1 VRGLS
6 HMSGARIRVL
16 NVNDRETPRHVNEEI
31 LRQGG
36 FDVVS
41 VTSGSATLAAARDD
55 DLDVVL
61 LDVQLPDL
69 DGYEVCR
76 RLKADAATSNLIVL
90 LSSATSVTTTSKVT
104 GLDSGADGFLVQ
116 PYEPA
121 ELFATLRS
129 LLRAR
134 AAERRAQALADELRA
149 AMAVRDEFL
158 AMLGHELRNPL
169 ATMTTALEMLHTRA
183 DRAALDRYLPL
194 LARQTANLAHIVD
207 DLLDIARITHGKVTI
222 RRDVVDLAQIAEKC
236 VDGQRDAARR
246 AEHAVVLER
255 PSAPVCVVGDTV
267 RLDQIV
273 NNLLTNA
280 MKYTPHGGQ
289 ITVSVSTVGDH
300 ARLDVVDNGIGMSA
314 DLRERVFEVF
324 VQAKQGMDR
333 APGGLGLGLAV
344 VRNLVE
350 LHDGTVR
357 AASGGAG
364 TGSRFTVQLPL
375 AHVAPEPS
383 VPTVEKPDRVTGIR
397 VVVIDDNEDMR
408 EMLCE
413 ALEDLEYEVHSA
425 GDGKRGLELVLE
437 VRPDVAL
444 VDIGLPEMD
453 GYTVAREIHARC
465 NDAAPRLIA
474 MTGYGQPGDRA
485 RTRQAGFDSHLVK
498 PVSLAQL
505 ETELRR

>member
-1 VRGLS
+1 
-6 HMSGARIRVL
+6 MSDEHIRIL
-16 NVNDRETPRHVNEEI
+16 NVNDHETSRSVTEEM

-36 FDVVS
+36 FEVVS
-41 VTSGSATLAAARDD
+41 VDNGGAALSAARDD
-55 DLDVVL
+55 IDVVL
-61 LDVQLPDL
+61 LDVQLPDF

-76 RLKADAATSNLIVL
+76 RLKADPETANLIVL
-90 LSSATSVTTTSKVT
+90 LSSATSVTTNNKIT
-104 GLDSGADGFLVQ
+104 GLDSGADGYLVQ

-134 AAERRAQALADELRA
+134 AAERRAQALADELRL

-169 ATMTTALEMLHTRA
+169 ATMTTALEMLHMRRDPA
-183 DRAALDRYLPL
+183 SLDRYLPL
-194 LARQTANLAHIVD
+194 LGRQTANLAHIVD

-222 RRDVVDLAQIAEKC
+222 RRDVVDLVHIVEKC

-246 AEHAVVLER
+246 AEHTIVLKT
-255 PSAPVCVVGDTV
+255 PGAPVCVVGDAV
-267 RLDQIV
+267 RLDQIA

-280 MKYTPHGGQ
+280 IKYTPQGGQ
-289 ITVSVSTVGDH
+289 ITVSVSAVGEH
-300 ARLDVVDNGIGMSA
+300 ARLDVLDNGIGMTA
-314 DLRERVFEVF
+314 ELRARVFDVF

-350 LHDGTVR
+350 LHGGKVTAASDGT
-357 AASGGAG
+357 G
-364 TGSRFTVQLPL
+364 TGSCFSVQLPL
-375 AHVAPEPS
+375 ARASSESSSPKAEGEGER
-383 VPTVEKPDRVTGIR
+383 TAGARI
-397 VVVIDDNEDMR
+397 VVIDDNEDMR

-413 ALEDLEYEVHSA
+413 ALEGMDYEVHSA
-425 GDGKRGLELVLE
+425 GDGKQGLELVLAL
-437 VRPDVAL
+437 RPDIAL

-453 GYTVAREIHARC
+453 GYAVAREIHARC
-465 NDAAPRLIA
+465 NGAAPRLIA
-474 MTGYGQPGDRA
+474 MTGYGQPADRA
-485 RTRQAGFDSHLVK
+485 RTREAGFGSHLVK

-505 ETELRR
+505 ETELRRVSAD